1 MESQTDYS
9 ALNKRIEVLK
19 LTKVFSETE
28 ETVLGEIAL
37 ELDEIKA
44 KRNQNIFKKG
54 EDGDAMYIIKSGSV
68 RVHDRGH
75 VLSRLYSGQVFG
87 EFALFDKESRSASV
101 TADEPSVLY
110 RLNQENFYRLMAEKA
125 EVTKGILRNVIKRIR
140 EMNKLESKLAKSYL
154 KIQKQKKE
162 IENQHKNILKQK
174 AELENANSKLTKLNV
189 EKNQLISIVS
199 HGLRNPLT
207 SGLSVIDLL
216 ENYSDNLTDDQ
227 KEYVRLISN
236 SLRRMNSMI
245 NQTLDIDTIQL
256 QRSNLKPE
264 RVNLA
269 EILMQVEKSFKYA
282 LKIKKLTLELKTD
295 DLFVEVDRNFIF
307 LVFDNIVSN
316 AVKFSPPNSKITIDL
331 FRSGEDARVEISD
344 EGPGISQE
352 ALQTLF
358 DKPQIH
364 GRQKDKTGLSIVKK
378 YVEAMHGTIECV
390 SRAGQGTTFVV
401 TFELIHSN
409 YYIKAV

>member
-1 MESQTDYS
+1 MEFQTDYS
-9 ALNKRIEVLK
+9 ALNERIEILK
-19 LTKVFSETE
+19 QTKVFSETE
-28 ETVLGEIAL
+28 ESVLGEIAL
-37 ELDEIKA
+37 ELDELKA

-54 EDGDAMYIIKSGSV
+54 EEGDAMYIIKSGSV
-68 RVHDRGH
+68 RVHDGGH
-75 VLSRLYSGQVFG
+75 ILSRLYSGQVFG

-101 TADEPSVLY
+101 TADEPVVLY
-110 RLNQENFYRLMAEKA
+110 RLSQENFYRIMAEKA
-125 EVTKGILRNVIKRIR
+125 EVTKGVLRKVIKRIR
-140 EMNKLESKLAKSYL
+140 EMNELESKLAKSYL
-154 KIQKQKKE
+154 KIQRQKNE
-162 IENQHKNILKQK
+162 IEEQHNNILKQK
-174 AELENANSKLTKLNV
+174 SELEEANNNLTKLNE
-189 EKNQLISIVS
+189 EKNRLISIVS

-207 SGLSVIDLL
+207 SSLSVIDLL
-216 ENYSDNLTDDQ
+216 ENETENLQEDQ
-227 KEYVRLISN
+227 KEYIRLISN

-269 EILMQVEKSFKYA
+269 EILRQVEKSFKYA

-295 DLFVEVDRNFIF
+295 NLFVEVDRNFIF
-307 LVFDNIVSN
+307 LIFDNIVSN
-316 AVKFSPPNSKITIDL
+316 AVKFSPINSKITIDL
-331 FRSGEDARVEISD
+331 FRSEEDARVEISD

-401 TFELIHSN
+401 TFKLINS
-409 YYIKAV
+409 I

>member
-1 MESQTDYS
+1 MEFQTDYS
-9 ALNKRIEVLK
+9 ALNERIEILK

-28 ETVLGEIAL
+28 ESVLGEIAL
-37 ELDEIKA
+37 ELDELKA

-54 EDGDAMYIIKSGSV
+54 EEGDAMYIIKSGSV
-68 RVHDRGH
+68 RVHDGGH
-75 VLSRLYSGQVFG
+75 ILSRLYSGQVFG

-101 TADEPSVLY
+101 TADEPVVLY
-110 RLNQENFYRLMAEKA
+110 RLSQENFYRIMAEKA
-125 EVTKGILRNVIKRIR
+125 EVTKGVLRKVIKRIR
-140 EMNKLESKLAKSYL
+140 EMNELESKLAKSYL
-154 KIQKQKKE
+154 KIQRQKNE
-162 IENQHKNILKQK
+162 IEEQHNNILKQK
-174 AELENANSKLTKLNV
+174 SELEEANNNLTKLNE
-189 EKNQLISIVS
+189 EKNRLISIVS

-207 SGLSVIDLL
+207 SSLSVIDLL
-216 ENYSDNLTDDQ
+216 ENETENLPEDQ
-227 KEYVRLISN
+227 KEYIRLISN

-269 EILMQVEKSFKYA
+269 EILKQVEKSFKYA

-295 DLFVEVDRNFIF
+295 NLFVEVDRNFIF
-307 LVFDNIVSN
+307 LIFDNIVSN
-316 AVKFSPPNSKITIDL
+316 AVRFSPSDSKITIDL
-331 FRSGEDARVEISD
+331 FRSGNDARVEISD
-344 EGPGISQE
+344 EGPGISRE

-390 SRAGQGTTFVV
+390 SKAGEGTTFVV
-401 TFELIHSN
+401 TFELIHST
-409 YYIKAV
+409 

>member
-1 MESQTDYS
+1 MEFQTDYS
-9 ALNKRIEVLK
+9 ALNERIEILK
-19 LTKVFSETE
+19 QTKVFSETE
-28 ETVLGEIAL
+28 ESVLGEIAL
-37 ELDEIKA
+37 ELDELKA

-54 EDGDAMYIIKSGSV
+54 EEGDAMYIIKSGSV
-68 RVHDRGH
+68 RVHDGGH
-75 VLSRLYSGQVFG
+75 ILSRLYSGQVFG

-101 TADEPSVLY
+101 TADEPVVLY
-110 RLNQENFYRLMAEKA
+110 RLSQENFYRIMAEKA
-125 EVTKGILRNVIKRIR
+125 EVTKGVLRKVIKRIR
-140 EMNKLESKLAKSYL
+140 EMNELESKLAKSYL
-154 KIQKQKKE
+154 KIQRQKNE
-162 IENQHKNILKQK
+162 IEEQHNNILKQK
-174 AELENANSKLTKLNV
+174 SELEEANNNLTKLNE
-189 EKNQLISIVS
+189 EKNRLISIVS

-207 SGLSVIDLL
+207 SSLSVIDLL
-216 ENYSDNLTDDQ
+216 ENETENLPEDQ
-227 KEYVRLISN
+227 KEYIRLISN

-269 EILMQVEKSFKYA
+269 EILKQVEKSFKYA

-295 DLFVEVDRNFIF
+295 NLFVEVDRNFIF
-307 LVFDNIVSN
+307 LIFDNIVSN
-316 AVKFSPPNSKITIDL
+316 AVKFSPINSKITIDL
-331 FRSGEDARVEISD
+331 FRSEEDARVEISD

-401 TFELIHSN
+401 TFKLINS
-409 YYIKAV
+409 I

>member
-54 EDGDAMYIIKSGSV
+54 EEGDAMYIIKSGSV
-68 RVHDRGH
+68 RVHDGGH
-75 VLSRLYSGQVFG
+75 ILSRLYSGQVFG

-101 TADEPSVLY
+101 TADEPVVLY
-110 RLNQENFYRLMAEKA
+110 RLSRDNFYRIMAEKA
-125 EVTKGILRNVIKRIR
+125 EVTKSVLRKVIKRIR
-140 EMNKLESKLAKSYL
+140 EMNELESKLAKSYL
-154 KIQKQKKE
+154 KIQRQKNE
-162 IENQHKNILKQK
+162 IEEQRDSILKQK
-174 AELENANSKLTKLNV
+174 AELEEANNNLIKLNE
-189 EKNQLISIVS
+189 EKNRLISVVS

-207 SGLSVIDLL
+207 SSLSVIDLL
-216 ENYSDNLTDDQ
+216 ENETENLSEDQ
-227 KEYVRLISN
+227 KEYIRLISN

-264 RVNLA
+264 KVNLA
-269 EILMQVEKSFKYA
+269 RILKQVEKSFKYA
-282 LKIKKLTLELKTD
+282 LKIKKLTLELKTE

-307 LVFDNIVSN
+307 LIFDNIVSN
-316 AVKFSPPNSKITIDL
+316 AVKFSPSDSKITIDL
-331 FRSGEDARVEISD
+331 FQSGNDAIVEISD
-344 EGPGISQE
+344 EGPGISRE
-352 ALQTLF
+352 ALHTLF

-364 GRQKDKTGLSIVKK
+364 GRQKDRTGLSIVKK
-378 YVEAMHGTIECV
+378 YVEAMHGKIECL
-390 SRAGQGTTFVV
+390 SKPGQGTTFVV
-401 TFELIHSN
+401 SFRLIS
-409 YYIKAV
+409 ID